1 MFLLDPL
8 KPGAPADLVFSAS
21 DLVAASECEYRTLRV
36 LDEKLGRSP
45 KADFPADEMQARAGK
60 LGDLHEHRVLADLIT
75 DYGAWDASRG
85 TGVYCVERG
94 TTDRADLAGKHDET
108 ASALRAGADVVFQAT
123 FFDGEFL
130 GYADFL
136 VKEDGREGGARHQ
149 GAGAG
154 DAAGRYAVWDTKLA
168 RHAKVGALLQLAAYG
183 DQLIKLGFDPAP
195 RVTLVLGNFER
206 SIHSLTDLLPV
217 YRERRDR
224 FRELTAIHRAS
235 EAAVSWQ
242 QPDVD
247 YCGRCDYCAEQV
259 AGHRDLLMVGGMT
272 SVQRKKLIAEGV
284 TSIDALAELPP
295 EKATGSRRRL
305 RDQARMQT
313 SRETP
318 DGARTFVK
326 DGEDH
331 TVTYKVL
338 AENAL
343 ASIPAPSD
351 GDIFFDFEGDPLW
364 QDPATGQWGL
374 EYLFGVIEAPLPG
387 DPPGAAPVFR
397 PFWAHSRAG
406 ERQAFLDF
414 LAYVEERRARYPDM
428 HVYHYAPYEKTAL
441 RNLSLTHV
449 AGEDVVDSWLR
460 EGVLVDLYATVRHSL
475 RISEASYS
483 IKKLEPLYMGDNLRS
498 GDVKDAGASVVA
510 YAAYC
515 TARDGGPETQ
525 ADAAAILASI
535 SDYNEYDCLS
545 TLRLRDWLLQLR
557 RRTSAAAD
565 SSMTGSA
572 PALSLAPGLSLDAGT
587 GSTAAADASA
597 AVQRPGGEL
606 GTEVDSEPA
615 AELTAEEKTLRAY
628 LDSLPD
634 DRELTADEQAVA
646 MVAAATGYHRR
657 ERKQF
662 WWEHFD
668 RLESEVDHW
677 SDQRNVFVV
686 EDASVVSDWAPPTSR
701 ARTESRT
708 LRLTGVMSEGSEF
721 RAGSTW
727 FRMFEDPLPDGL
739 GDVDGGRTPRVPTT
753 GSEAAQGATP
763 SGAPAASA
771 NQDLI
776 ARRALSR
783 DGIFGS
789 LVEAVEDDPDQ
800 AGKTIMTIT
809 EKSSGKVPPYFQLP
823 MALTPDRPIPTASI
837 EAALAELAQLVGST
851 LPSLPRHSGLDI
863 LRRVPPRL
871 ATLAALPEVAH
882 DKSGAADYISAIT
895 AALQDLD
902 RSYLAVQGPPGTGK
916 TYVGSHVIAS
926 LVQRGWKVGVV
937 AQSHAVVENMLCTA
951 IGKAGV
957 DPRVVAKRL
966 AQPHEVPWTCVADE
980 DITRLLDG
988 EGCCLIGGTA
998 WTMTGKCVPAGSLDL
1013 LVIDEAGQ
1021 YSLANT
1027 LAVARSAR
1035 RLLLLGDPQQLPQV
1049 TQGSHPQPVDESAL
1063 GWLSAG
1069 HATMPPQL
1077 GYFLAD
1083 SWRMHP
1089 ELCRAVS
1096 QLSYDGKLES
1106 AAAATFRQLAGVPA
1120 GVETVLVEHTG
1131 NTTSSF
1137 EEAARIVQLANDHI
1151 GLKWTPG
1158 KDEPVRP
1165 LEAKDILVVAA
1176 YNAQVQAIR
1185 HALDQEGLSEVR
1197 VGTVDKFQGQEAPV
1211 VLVSMACS
1219 AIAEAPRGAE
1229 FLLNRNR
1236 INVAVSRG
1244 QWRAVIVRSPELT
1257 NYMPHKPS
1265 ALEELGAFI
1274 GLSPRGPG
1282 GRVAI
1287 A

>member
-1 MFLLDPL
+1 MFLLDPTT
-8 KPGAPADLVFSAS
+8 PGAPADLVFSAS
-21 DLVAASECEYRTLRV
+21 DLVAASECEYRTLRI

-60 LGDLHEHRVLADLIT
+60 LGDLHEHKVLAALIEEHGT
-75 DYGAWDASRG
+75 WDPARG
-85 TGVYCVERG
+85 TGVHCVDRG
-94 TTDRADLAGKHDET
+94 TTDRADLADKARET
-108 ASALRAGADVVFQAT
+108 AAALRTGADVVFQAT

-136 VKEDGREGGARHQ
+136 VREEADSPGSDFGFGRPGSDLPGGGGGAP
-149 GAGAG
+149 
-154 DAAGRYAVWDTKLA
+154 RYAVWDTKLA

-183 DQLIKLGFDPAP
+183 DQLIKLGLEPAP
-195 RVTLVLGNFER
+195 RVTLVLGNMER
-206 SIHSLTDLLPV
+206 SFHSLADLLPV
-217 YRERRDR
+217 YRERRAR
-224 FRELTAIHRAS
+224 FRELTAAHRCT
-235 EAAVSWQ
+235 EAPVAWQ
-242 QPDVD
+242 QPGVS

-259 AGHRDLLMVGGMT
+259 TQHRDLLMVAGMT
-272 SVQRKKLIAEGV
+272 SVQRKKLV
-284 TSIDALAELPP
+284 TDGITTIDALADLPLHL
-295 EKATGSRRRL
+295 ATGSRRRL

-313 SRETP
+313 GREAE
-318 DGARTFVK
+318 DGSRTFVK
-326 DGEDH
+326 EGQPH

-338 AENAL
+338 ADNAL
-343 ASIPAPSD
+343 AGIPAPSD

-364 QDPATGQWGL
+364 QDPAGQWGL
-374 EYLFGVIEAPLPG
+374 EYLFGVVEAPRPT
-387 DPPGAAPVFR
+387 DPPGQEPVFR

-441 RNLSLTHV
+441 RHLSLNHV

-460 EGVLVDLYATVRHSL
+460 DGLLVDLYATVRHSL

-515 TARDGGPETQ
+515 EARDAGPETQ
-525 ADAAAILASI
+525 AEAAAILASI
-535 SDYNEYDCLS
+535 SDYNQYDCLS

-557 RRTSAAAD
+557 A
-565 SSMTGSA
+565 GGA
-572 PALSLAPGLSLDAGT
+572 PAALAGAGAPDAAGVPEASGSQTPSDAVPDAEPSQEEASLRAFLDAI
-587 GSTAAADASA
+587 
-597 AVQRPGGEL
+597 PEH
-606 GTEVDSEPA
+606 
-615 AELTAEEKTLRAY
+615 
-628 LDSLPD
+628 
-634 DRELTADEQAVA
+634 RELTPDEQAVA

-668 RLESEVDHW
+668 RLESEVDRW
-677 SDQRNVFVV
+677 RDQRNVFVV
-686 EDASVVSDWAPPTSR
+686 EAAEVVSDWAPPTAR

-708 LRLTGVMSEGSEF
+708 LRLTGIMSEGSEF
-721 RAGSTW
+721 KPGSTW

-739 GDVDGGRTPRVPTT
+739 GEVDGGRTPRRAAGQPAGAAR
-753 GSEAAQGATP
+753 GSEGAGTGASESSAGAAEARHEATMP
-763 SGAPAASA
+763 P
-771 NQDLI
+771 
-776 ARRALSR
+776 SR
-783 DGIFGS
+783 DGIFGT
-789 LVEAVEDDPDQ
+789 LVEAVEDHPDQ
-800 AGKTIMTIT
+800 PGRTVITIT
-809 EKSSGKVPPYFQLP
+809 EKSKKAVPPYFQLP
-823 MALTPDRPIPTASI
+823 MALTDDRPIPTASI
-837 EAALAELAQLVGST
+837 EAALAELAQLVGS
-851 LPSLPRHSGLDI
+851 SLPELPKHPGVDI
-863 LRRVPPRL
+863 LRRTAPRL
-871 ATLAALPEVAH
+871 AGIPNLPAVGNDAE
-882 DKSGAADYISAIT
+882 GNADYVSAIT
-895 AALQDLD
+895 RALEHLD
-902 RSYLAVQGPPGTGK
+902 RSYVAVQGPPGTGK
-916 TYVGSHVIAS
+916 TFVGSHVIAR
-926 LVQRGWKVGVV
+926 LVQAGWKVGVV

-951 IGKAGV
+951 IEKAGV
-957 DPRVVAKRL
+957 DPAAVAKKL
-966 AQPHEVPWTCVADE
+966 SQPHDVPWTCVADE
-980 DITRLLDG
+980 DIERLLDADG
-988 EGCCLIGGTA
+988 GCLVGGTA

-1027 LAVARSAR
+1027 LAVARSAK

-1049 TQGSHPQPVDESAL
+1049 TQGSHPEPVDESAL

-1069 HATMPPQL
+1069 HSTMPAER

-1089 ELCRAVS
+1089 ELCRKVS
-1096 QLSYDGKLES
+1096 VLSYDGRLES
-1106 AAAATFRQLAGVPA
+1106 APAASLRHLDGVSP
-1120 GVETVLVEHTG
+1120 GVETVLVQHSG
-1131 NTTSSF
+1131 NTTSSA
-1137 EEAARIVQLANDHI
+1137 EEAAAIVGLAREHI

-1158 KDEPVRP
+1158 KDEPVRR

-1185 HALDQEGLSEVR
+1185 HALDQEGLPDVR

-1257 NYMPHKPS
+1257 NYMPSRPF
-1265 ALEELGAFI
+1265 ALEELGAFL
-1274 GLSPRGPG
+1274 GLSP
-1282 GRVAI
+1282 GRFS
-1287 A
+1287 

>member
-1 MFLLDPL
+1 MFLLDPVT
-8 KPGAPADLVFSAS
+8 PGAPADLVFSAS
-21 DLVAASECEYRTLRV
+21 DLVAASECEYRTLRI

-60 LGDLHEHRVLADLIT
+60 LGDLHEHKVLAGLIAE
-75 DYGAWDASRG
+75 YGAWDAAHG
-85 TGVYCVERG
+85 AGVYAVERG
-94 TTDRADLAGKHDET
+94 TTDRTDLTGKHNET
-108 ASALRAGADVVFQAT
+108 AAALRAGADVVFQAT

-136 VKEDGREGGARHQ
+136 IKEGSA
-149 GAGAG
+149 AGES
-154 DAAGRYAVWDTKLA
+154 AGRYAVWDTKLA

-183 DQLIKLGFDPAP
+183 DQLIQLGLTPAP
-195 RVTLVLGNFER
+195 RVTLVLGNLEH
-206 SIHSLTDLLPV
+206 SVHSLADLLPV
-217 YRERRDR
+217 YRERRIR
-224 FRELTAIHRAS
+224 FRDLTAAHRA
-235 EAAVSWQ
+235 ADTPVRWQ
-242 QPDVD
+242 QPGVGH
-247 YCGRCDYCAEQV
+247 CGRCDYCAEQV
-259 AGHRDLLMVGGMT
+259 AQHRDLLMVAGMT
-272 SVQRKKLIAEGV
+272 SVQRKKLIADDV
-284 TSIDALAELPP
+284 TTIDALAELPLSL
-295 EKATGSRRRL
+295 ATGSRRRL

-313 SRETP
+313 GREDP
-318 DGARTFVK
+318 DGSRTFIK
-326 DGEDH
+326 DGEQH

-338 AENAL
+338 ADNAL
-343 ASIPAPSD
+343 ASVPEPSD

-374 EYLFGVIEAPLPG
+374 EYLFGVVEAPLPG
-387 DPPGAAPVFR
+387 DPPGANPTFR

-441 RNLSLTHV
+441 RKLSLTHV
-449 AGEDVVDSWLR
+449 AGEDIVDSWLR
-460 EGVLVDLYATVRHSL
+460 EGLLVDLYATVRHSL

-483 IKKLEPLYMGDNLRS
+483 IKKLEPLYMGSNLRS

-515 TARDGGPETQ
+515 TARDGGPGTQ
-525 ADAAAILASI
+525 AEAAAILASI

-545 TLRLRDWLLQLR
+545 TLRLRDWLLELR
-557 RRTSAAAD
+557 RQGRTPAVPAGGAELAGAAA
-565 SSMTGSA
+565 A
-572 PALSLAPGLSLDAGT
+572 PAVA
-587 GSTAAADASA
+587 ASA
-597 AVQRPGGEL
+597 AGQADVFSPEA
-606 GTEVDSEPA
+606 SAIEPE
-615 AELTAEEKTLRAY
+615 AEPTAEEERLRAY
-628 LDSLPD
+628 LDAVPD
-634 DRELTADEQAVA
+634 TRGLTADEQAVA

-668 RLESEVDHW
+668 RLESEVDRW
-677 SDQRNVFVV
+677 SDQRNVFIV
-686 EDASVVSDWAPPTSR
+686 ESADVLSDWAPPTAR

-708 LRLTGVMSEGSEF
+708 LRLTGVMSEASEF

-739 GDVDGGRTPRVPTT
+739 GEVDGGRTPR
-753 GSEAAQGATP
+753 P
-763 SGAPAASA
+763 SAPGIGLHLVDGTSQAG
-771 NQDLI
+771 I
-776 ARRALSR
+776 AREALSR
-783 DGIFGS
+783 DGIFGT
-789 LVEAVEDDPDQ
+789 LVETVEDHPDQ
-800 AGKTIMTIT
+800 PGKTVITIT
-809 EKSSGKVPPYFQLP
+809 EKSSGRVPPYFQLP

-837 EAALAELAQLVGST
+837 EAALAELAQLVGAT
-851 LPSLPRHSGLDI
+851 LPSLPKHAGLDI

-871 ATLAALPEVAH
+871 TALPALPPVTH
-882 DKSGAADYISAIT
+882 DASGYADYASAIT
-895 AALQDLD
+895 GALEDLD

-916 TYVGSHVIAS
+916 THVGSHVIAR
-926 LVQRGWKVGVV
+926 LVRGGWRVGVV

-951 IGKAGV
+951 IEKAGV

-966 AQPHEVPWTCVADE
+966 AQPHDVPWPHTADE
-980 DITRLLDG
+980 DIVRLLDG
-988 EGCCLIGGTA
+988 QGGCLIGGTA
-998 WTMTGKCVPAGSLDL
+998 WTMTGKCVPPGSLDL

-1027 LAVARSAR
+1027 LAVARSK

-1069 HATMPPQL
+1069 HATLPAEL

-1089 ELCRAVS
+1089 QLCKAVS
-1096 QLSYDGKLES
+1096 QLSYDAKLES
-1106 AAAATFRQLAGVPA
+1106 APAASLRQLDGAPA
-1120 GVETVLVEHTG
+1120 GVETVLVEHSG
-1131 NTTSSF
+1131 NTTSSR
-1137 EEAARIVQLANDHI
+1137 EEAAEIVRLANDHV

-1158 KDEPVRP
+1158 RDEPVRR
-1165 LEAKDILVVAA
+1165 LEPSDILVVAA

-1185 HALDQEGLSEVR
+1185 HALDHAGLQDVR

-1257 NYMPHKPS
+1257 NYMPTRPS

-1274 GLSPRGPG
+1274 GLSPRPFSPLS
-1282 GRVAI
+1282 AQPTT
-1287 A
+1287 